1 METGEAI
8 ANHPLIIG
16 VHEAVKPVLIRGAEV
31 AKESDKRKR
40 AKSQEANRKT
50 LSLVEHYYLSVMEA
64 IHPLV
69 GTFARIDEA
78 HSLIFRFPSALRS
91 GRHKM
96 SRDQWVDYHYGT
108 LTVAF
113 ASVLDVSLI
122 LVARVYQLGLPPRQ
136 CKFELITDHLHVSA
150 AVKEQLKALKKS
162 LQPHIE
168 RRHGLLHRGKLADI
182 GALADPEVFDFLRG
196 LGLMERT
203 SSQEKI
209 VSELPFLW
217 RAAIKNL
224 KPKLSTTIDSLVTAS
239 GSVLDSML
247 PAWRQRQE
255 ALARLSR

>member
-1 METGEAI
+1 METQETI
-8 ANHPLIIG
+8 ANHPLIISNFD
-16 VHEAVKPVLIRGAEV
+16 AVKPLLERGAKAARET
-31 AKESDKRKR
+31 DKRKR
-40 AKSQEANRKT
+40 ETLQEANRKT
-50 LSLVEHYYLSVMEA
+50 LSLDERYCLSVMEA
-64 IHPLV
+64 IHPLL
-69 GTFARIDEA
+69 GTFARIDDA

-91 GRHKM
+91 GRHRM
-96 SRDQWVDYHYGT
+96 SRDQWVDYHFGT

-122 LVARVYQLGLPPRQ
+122 LVARICQLGLQPRQ
-136 CKFELITDHLHVSA
+136 CKVELISSHLHVPS
-150 AVKEQLKALKKS
+150 AVKKQLKALNKS

-168 RRHGLLHRGKLADI
+168 RRHGLVHRGKVADI

-239 GSVLDSML
+239 SSVLDSML
-247 PAWRQRQE
+247 PVWRQRQE
-255 ALARLSR
+255 ALARLS